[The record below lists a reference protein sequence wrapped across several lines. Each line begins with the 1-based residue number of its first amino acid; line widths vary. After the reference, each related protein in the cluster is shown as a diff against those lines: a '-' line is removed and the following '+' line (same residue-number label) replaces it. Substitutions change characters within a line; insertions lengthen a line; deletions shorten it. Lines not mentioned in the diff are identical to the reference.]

1 MQKLRVSTSTSSH
14 YFHEQLKKSG
24 LYQVHSIFN
33 SSFNIVNQEMT
44 FLNINQNLETL
55 SAIGLMIE
63 KDVFQ
68 KILKAIKVNDVVK
81 LDNNKIIFYT
91 SSNPL
96 LLELVTIDLF
106 NPYPITVNPMVF
118 SHLLNLNNLQY
129 DPLLNN
135 RELTFQQRVG
145 RGTGF
150 TPSGDDFNWGYMMIL
165 SLFNQQLPSLVI
177 TKTTL
182 ISQSIYDRLYQEQW
196 GWIYVQLFQSSIP
209 QIQIDS
215 LMTYGHTSGQDTLF
229 GMKCALEDLKTGNRC
244 LDSVYSEHCKQFLW
258 EKT

>member
-1 MQKLRVSTSTSSH
+1 MQKLRVSTSTSSQ

-33 SSFNIVNQEMT
+33 NSFNLVNQEMT

-68 KILKAIKVNDVVK
+68 EILKHIKVNDVVK
-81 LDNNKIIFYT
+81 LDDNKIIFYT

-96 LLELVTIDLF
+96 LIKLANIDTF

-118 SHLLNLNNLQY
+118 SHLLNLINLQY

-145 RGTGF
+145 RGSGF

-165 SLFNQQLPSLVI
+165 SLLNQQLPSLTI
-177 TKTTL
+177 NKTTS
-182 ISQSIYDRLYQEQW
+182 ISQSIYKRLYQEQW
-196 GWIYVQLFQSSIP
+196 GWIYVQLFQSSTP
-209 QIQIDS
+209 LDQINS
-215 LMTYGHTSGQDTLF
+215 LMIYGHTSGQDTLF
-229 GMKCALEDLKTGNRC
+229 GMKCALEELKNR
-244 LDSVYSEHCKQFLW
+244 
-258 EKT
+258 